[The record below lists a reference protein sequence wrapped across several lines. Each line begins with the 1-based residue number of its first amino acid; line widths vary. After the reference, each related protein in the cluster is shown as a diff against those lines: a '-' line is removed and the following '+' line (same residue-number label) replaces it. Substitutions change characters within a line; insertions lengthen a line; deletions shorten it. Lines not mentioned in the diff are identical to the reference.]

1 MWEHSLASTKQKAN
15 LASTKQKA
23 TASPAQNKRPQHSQ
37 QPFWPP
43 TAAILATNSSHFG
56 HQQQPF
62 LATAISQPYI
72 YQIPDFCG
80 STGSCGSMGPHC
92 FFYVFLLE
100 SAMVQKAW
108 SRSMVQKAWSRNGP
122 EVWSRKHGPEVWSR
136 IAKNL
141 KKKKKKKIYDLVRTS
156 TSTSTSTFCGSNWK
170 LLFMK
175 IYNF

>member
-1 MWEHSLASTKQKAN
+1 MFPITGYVG
-15 LASTKQKA
+15 
-23 TASPAQNKRPQHSQ
+23 AQPRQHNKRPQPRQHKTKGHSIPSSHFGHQQ

-43 TAAILATNSSHFG
+43 TAAILATNK
-56 HQQQPF
+56 QPF

>member
-1 MWEHSLASTKQKAN
+1 VGEILWQKFKFVAEIWISWQKYILN
-15 LASTKQKA
+15 LCEKNNININMMDQ
-23 TASPAQNKRPQHSQ
+23 Q

-43 TAAILATNSSHFG
+43 TAAILATNK
-56 HQQQPF
+56 QPF